1 MGDSA
6 LDRPGV
12 AFELLGRAFGVAT
25 PSPAIAQE
33 VARVFPAATRP
44 LAGADEVWTLRQ
56 ARDAWLVEPPGLPVE
71 RFATLSHAL
80 DAIELLVASRLLAL
94 QAAIPQLH
102 AAGAVPRDEAVLAI
116 GRSGAGKSSIA
127 LHWSRAGIPVLGDD
141 AVLLAERARAI
152 AFPRLFSVDRARLA
166 GAGATADPALQW
178 GPPDDE
184 VRYDPA
190 SGGGW
195 APAAPVGLI
204 AFIERRPQ
212 GPPVAERLPKSLALS
227 LLAGALLPTG
237 CGPDRCF
244 DLLLGVAER
253 AHAVRLTF
261 SDSGEAAR
269 ELVALTA

>member
-1 MGDSA
+1 
-6 LDRPGV
+6 
-12 AFELLGRAFGVAT
+12 
-25 PSPAIAQE
+25 

-44 LAGADEVWTLRQ
+44 LAGADEVWTLRE
-56 ARDAWLVEPPGLPVE
+56 ARDSWLVEPPGLPVE

-94 QAAIPQLH
+94 QAEIPQLH
-102 AAGAVPRDEAVLAI
+102 AAGAVPRGEAVLAI

-127 LHWSRAGIPVLGDD
+127 LHWSQAGIPVLGDD
-141 AVLLAERARAI
+141 AVLLAERARAL

-166 GAGATADPALQW
+166 SAGTTADPALQW

>member
-1 MGDSA
+1 VGDSA
-6 LDRPGV
+6 LASGV
-12 AFELLGRAFGVAT
+12 AFEVLGRAFGVAT

-44 LAGADEVWTLRQ
+44 LAGADEVWTLREE
-56 ARDAWLVEPPGLPVE
+56 REAWIIEPPALPVE

-80 DAIELLVASRLLAL
+80 DAIEFLVASRLLVLHAPV
-94 QAAIPQLH
+94 PQLH
-102 AAGAVPRDEAVLAI
+102 AAGAVPRDQAVLAI
-116 GRSGAGKSSIA
+116 GESGAGKSSVA
-127 LHWSRAGIPVLGDD
+127 LHWSRSGIPVLGDD
-141 AVLLAERARAI
+141 AVFLAERARAI

-166 GAGATADPALQW
+166 SAGTTPDPALQW
-178 GPPDDE
+178 GTPDDE

-195 APAAPVGLI
+195 APPAPIGLI
-204 AFIERRPQ
+204 AFLERRPQ
-212 GPPVAERLPKSLALS
+212 GPPVAERLPKSRALS

-244 DLLLGVAER
+244 DLLVGVAER
-253 AHAVRLTF
+253 ARAVQLTF

-269 ELVALTA
+269 ELAALTA